1 MPKDAPTQRGPRK
14 PKFGQH
20 FLASDS
26 AAHEI
31 VASLGDVSQATVL
44 EIGPGRGA
52 ITGLLAQ
59 KTRRLIAV
67 ELDRVLAAQLRMKF
81 SGQPNVEIIE
91 GDILKIE
98 LDTVFG
104 PKPGS
109 LRPGLT
115 FAPEPVFVIGNLPY
129 YITSDIL
136 LRLFEYHRYF
146 STIVILVQKEVAD
159 RLAAS
164 PGNRDYGL
172 LSATA
177 QLYGRVEKLF
187 TLPPGAFSPP
197 PKVDS
202 SVVRITVKP
211 RLEALRVS
219 EAAFISF
226 LKLCFGQ
233 KRKTL
238 WNNLKTR
245 YDKDT
250 LRTALAKSGVTP
262 AVRAEALPLEKT
274 AALFRALQDGNL
286 SRS

>member
-1 MPKDAPTQRGPRK
+1 MPKNAPAPRAPRK
-14 PKFGQH
+14 PKLGQH

-26 AAHEI
+26 AAQHI
-31 VASLGDVSQATVL
+31 VEALGDISQATVL

-52 ITGLLAQ
+52 ITGLLAR

-67 ELDRVLAAQLRMKF
+67 ELDRVLAAQLRLRF
-81 SGQPNVEIIE
+81 SAYPNVEIIE
-91 GDILKIE
+91 GDILKVE

-109 LRPGLT
+109 LRSGLT
-115 FAPEPVFVIGNLPY
+115 FAPEPASVVGNLPY

-136 LRLFEYHRYF
+136 LRLLEYHRYF
-146 STIVILVQKEVAD
+146 STIVLMVQKEVAD

-164 PGNRDYGL
+164 PGSRDYGL

-177 QLYGRVEKLF
+177 QLYGRIEKLF
-187 TLPPGAFSPP
+187 TLPPVAFAPA
-197 PKVDS
+197 PKVHS
-202 SVVRITVKP
+202 SVIRITVRP
-211 RLEALRVS
+211 RLDNLQVS
-219 EAAFISF
+219 ESDFVPF

-245 YDKDT
+245 YDEDV
-250 LRTALAKSGVTP
+250 LRAALATTGIKP
-262 AVRAEALPLEKT
+262 ALRAEALPLDKT
-274 AALFRALQDGNL
+274 AALFRALTDSSSQM
-286 SRS
+286 